1 MVSSVSFSV
10 GTTLTA
16 TGMVASVAQPE
27 IESEALPEMSA
38 PWITL
43 VWDDPVNTID
53 YVIYVFRS
61 YFGYTKEEAH
71 QLTYQVHNEG
81 RAVVSCG
88 PMEDMQRDTEA
99 MHKFGL
105 MATFTQDCEH

>member
-1 MVSSVSFSV
+1 M
-10 GTTLTA
+10 
-16 TGMVASVAQPE
+16 
-27 IESEALPEMSA
+27 PEMAA
-38 PWITL
+38 PWVTL
-43 VWDDPVNTID
+43 VWDDPVNTFD

-61 YFGYTKEEAH
+61 YFGYSKAEA
-71 QLTYQVHNEG
+71 QALTHKVHHEG

-105 MATFTQDCEH
+105 MATFTQDCDHLG

>member
-1 MVSSVSFSV
+1 M
-10 GTTLTA
+10 
-16 TGMVASVAQPE
+16 SVAQPE
-27 IESEALPEMSA
+27 VDTSQMPEMAA
-38 PWITL
+38 PWVTL
-43 VWDDPVNTID
+43 VWDDPVNTFD

-61 YFGYTKEEAH
+61 YFGYSKAEA
-71 QLTYQVHNEG
+71 QALTHKVHHEG

-105 MATFTQDCEH
+105 MATFTQDCDHLG